1 MCAETVSPQR
11 AVLRFRDLLH
21 CSSGAAAVEFAFVF
35 PLLIM
40 LVLGVYSVGAVMH
53 SISSVRYA
61 LEETGRMLQM
71 DHSLTESDLQ
81 TALNGKLD
89 QLGKQE
95 VTLTMKLEKDAF
107 GSDIARLTAS
117 YPYTIAVPFIPKY
130 EGAYKQS
137 VEIFLTIVR

>member
-1 MCAETVSPQR
+1 MCAEAVLPRR
-11 AVLRFRDLLH
+11 AVRRIRGLLR

-40 LVLGVYSVGAVMH
+40 LVLGVYAVGAVMH

-71 DHSLTESDLQ
+71 NHSLTESDLQ
-81 TALNGKLD
+81 TALNEKLEN
-89 QLGKQE
+89 LGKQE
-95 VTLTMKLEKDAF
+95 VTLSVTLEKDAY

-117 YPYTIAVPFIPKY
+117 YPYTIAVPFIPEY
-130 EGAYKQS
+130 EGAYQQTAQ
-137 VEIFLTIVR
+137 VFLVINP

>member
-1 MCAETVSPQR
+1 MCAEAVSPRR
-11 AVLRFRDLLH
+11 AVRRIRGLLR

-40 LVLGVYSVGAVMH
+40 LVLGVYAVGAVMH

-71 DHSLTESDLQ
+71 NHSLTESDLQ
-81 TALNGKLD
+81 TALNEKLEN
-89 QLGKQE
+89 LGKQE
-95 VTLTMKLEKDAF
+95 VTLSVTLEKDAY

-117 YPYTIAVPFIPKY
+117 YPYTIAVPFIPVY
-130 EGAYKQS
+130 EGAYQQTAQ
-137 VEIFLTIVR
+137 VFLVINP

>member
-1 MCAETVSPQR
+1 VCAEAVLPRR
-11 AVLRFRDLLH
+11 AVRRFRGLLR

-40 LVLGVYSVGAVMH
+40 LVLGVYAVGAVMH

-71 DHSLTESDLQ
+71 NHSLTESDLQ
-81 TALNGKLD
+81 TALNEKLEN
-89 QLGKQE
+89 LGKQE
-95 VTLTMKLEKDAF
+95 VTLSVTLEKDAY

-117 YPYTIAVPFIPKY
+117 YPYTIAVPFIPEY
-130 EGAYKQS
+130 EGAYQQTAQ
-137 VEIFLTIVR
+137 VFLVINP

>member
-1 MCAETVSPQR
+1 VCAEAVSPRR
-11 AVLRFRDLLH
+11 AVRRIRGLLR

-40 LVLGVYSVGAVMH
+40 LVLGVYAVGAVMH

-71 DHSLTESDLQ
+71 NHSLTESDLQ
-81 TALNGKLD
+81 TALNEKLEN
-89 QLGKQE
+89 LGKQE
-95 VTLTMKLEKDAF
+95 VTLSVTLEKDAY

-117 YPYTIAVPFIPKY
+117 YPYTIAVPFIPEY
-130 EGAYKQS
+130 EGAYQQTAQ
-137 VEIFLTIVR
+137 VFLVINP

>member
-1 MCAETVSPQR
+1 MCADSVLPQR
-11 AVLRFRDLLH
+11 AVPRFRDLVR
-21 CSSGAAAVEFAFVF
+21 CSSGTAAVEFAFVF
-35 PLLIM
+35 PLLII

-81 TALNGKLD
+81 TALNKKLD
-89 QLGKQE
+89 YLGKQE
-95 VTLTMKLEKDAF
+95 VTLSMTLEKDSY

-117 YPYTIAVPFIPKY
+117 YPYTIAVPFVPKY
-130 EGAYKQS
+130 EGAYQQTAE
-137 VEIFLTIVR
+137 VFLVINP

>member
-1 MCAETVSPQR
+1 VCAEAVLPRR
-11 AVLRFRDLLH
+11 AVRRIRGLLR

-40 LVLGVYSVGAVMH
+40 LVLGVYAVGAVMH

-71 DHSLTESDLQ
+71 NHSLTESDLQ
-81 TALNGKLD
+81 TALNEKLEN
-89 QLGKQE
+89 LGKQE
-95 VTLTMKLEKDAF
+95 VTLSVTLEKDAY

-117 YPYTIAVPFIPKY
+117 YPYTIAVPFIPEY
-130 EGAYKQS
+130 EGAYQQTAQ
-137 VEIFLTIVR
+137 VFLVINP